1 MKKSDATEI
10 LSLKRNAF
18 DVYYSHLNDM
28 QRKAVYT
35 VNGPLL
41 VLAGAGTGKTTV
53 LTTRISHILNFGDA
67 YGSEDIPDDLTEND
81 INILRSPADASK
93 EALFSALSKFRKDAP
108 APYNV
113 LAITFTNKAA
123 DEMKSRMAELLP
135 DDFSEMWVGT
145 FHSVCVRI
153 LRACAGYVGH
163 SGNFTIYDADDSK
176 KLISECMKQLNIDD
190 RYLPLNSVIRR
201 ISGAKNSLTDPVA
214 FAEENSG
221 DLRDSQIATIYEL
234 YQHEL
239 EKNNAFDFDDLI
251 MYTVRLLTEHEEI
264 CDKYSSKFKYI
275 SVDEYQDTNLAQS
288 KLIRLLATV
297 HRNIMAVGD
306 DDQSIYRFRG
316 ATIRNILNFDK
327 AFKDC
332 SIIKLERNYRSTSNI
347 LGAANSV
354 IRNNMSR
361 RGKELYTET
370 DGGNKV
376 HIRRVADQENEA
388 RFIINC
394 VREGITKY
402 GRSYSDYA
410 ILYRMNAQANAIQT
424 AFSRSGIPF
433 RIIGGRRFYEK
444 KEIRDMIAYLTV
456 INNPT
461 DDLRLLRIINEPKR
475 KIGESTIDA
484 VRSIAE
490 EKETDLFRVMAYS
503 HDEPSLCKVCG
514 KLEKFASMII
524 GLKSIA
530 DTVPLPELLDRILDE
545 SGYREMLLNSDDEA
559 DRERLENIEE
569 LKSSMLKYGIENE
582 DATLEGFLQ
591 SISLIT
597 DVDNYDES
605 ANAVVM
611 MTIHSA
617 KGLEFPTVFLPG
629 MEEGVFPGQ
638 QSFND
643 PDEIEEERR
652 LAYVAITRAKEELY
666 LIHCS
671 ERLMFGKTSFNPI
684 SRFAS
689 EISPEFTDAIV
700 NKRPNI
706 IEQMQANNPKRR
718 HLLSSEILKD
728 SSELG
733 NVGKTHGYETFVEGE
748 RVRHMTFGAG
758 TVLSVIP
765 MGADTMYEINFDL
778 HGRKRLMATYAK
790 LSGIKD

>member
-18 DVYYSHLNDM
+18 DVYYSNLNDM

-67 YGSEDIPDDLTEND
+67 YGSEDIPDDLTDDD
-81 INILRSPADASK
+81 IEILRSPADASK
-93 EALFSALSKFRKDAP
+93 EALFSALSKFRKGAP

-123 DEMKSRMAELLP
+123 DEMKSRLAELLP

-264 CDKYSSKFKYI
+264 CDKYSSKFRYI

-376 HIRRVADQENEA
+376 HIRRVVDQENEA

-402 GRSYSDYA
+402 GRSYSDFA

-569 LKSSMLKYGIENE
+569 LKSSMLRYGIENE

-718 HLLSSEILKD
+718 HSLSSEILKD

-733 NVGKTHGYETFVEGE
+733 NVGKTHGYETFVEGD